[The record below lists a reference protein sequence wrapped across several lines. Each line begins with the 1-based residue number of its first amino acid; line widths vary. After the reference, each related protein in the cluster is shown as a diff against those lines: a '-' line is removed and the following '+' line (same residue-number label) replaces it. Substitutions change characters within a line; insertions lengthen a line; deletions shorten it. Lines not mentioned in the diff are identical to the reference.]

1 MQILTKE
8 ISFIFV
14 IIEKGNIYKSRIAL
28 FIKKIK
34 KDTALIQLAGQ
45 GRGGVMMKNTATF
58 LKMKAEREPI
68 AMMTAY
74 DAPSAHFAQKA
85 GMDIILV
92 GDSAGMVVHGYDS
105 TIPVTL
111 EEMLLHTKAVRRGAP
126 DVFVVTDLPFLTF
139 HGDIS
144 KTMDRVATLMQEGGA
159 QAVKIEGGGRVLP
172 FIDQLT
178 EAGVPVMAHLGLT
191 PQSVGVLGG
200 YKVQGKTE
208 ESASLLIKE
217 AKQVEENGAF
227 ALVLECVP
235 KQLAEHIASLLTIPV
250 IGIGAGKQV
259 DGQVLVFHD
268 AVGYT
273 TGFVPKFAKQYA
285 QVGETIT
292 QALEAYVEEVKSGA
306 FPSEEH
312 TFSMETETLQK
323 VYGGVES

>member
-1 MQILTKE
+1 M
-8 ISFIFV
+8 
-14 IIEKGNIYKSRIAL
+14 
-28 FIKKIK
+28 KK
-34 KDTALIQLAGQ
+34 TS
-45 GRGGVMMKNTATF
+45 TF

-74 DAPSAHFAQKA
+74 DAPTAYYAQKA

-92 GDSAGMVVHGYDS
+92 GDSAGMVVHGYDT

-111 EEMLLHTKAVRRGAP
+111 DDMLLHTKAVRRGAP

-139 HGDIS
+139 HGDFS
-144 KTMDRVATLMQEGGA
+144 KTLEGVAKLMQEGGA
-159 QAVKIEGGGRVLP
+159 QAVKVEGAGRILSV
-172 FIDQLT
+172 IDKLT

-208 ESASLLIKE
+208 ESATRLIKE
-217 AKQVEENGAF
+217 AQQVEENGAF

-235 KQLAEHIASLLTIPV
+235 EELAKHIASLLTIPV
-250 IGIGAGKQV
+250 IGIGAGKYV

-285 QVGETIT
+285 QVGEVIE
-292 QALEAYVEEVKSGA
+292 EAMASYVKEVKSGA

-312 TFSMETETLQK
+312 VFTMETETLQK
-323 VYGGVES
+323 VYGGVNS